1 AAAAADVESSPESL
15 WLDEL
20 RTTRAPMFELRVPG
34 QLVIAAPTEIGRRRL
49 MLQGP
54 AGLVRLARLW
64 LKIMIAINEF
74 HGVCSGGEERPREER
89 IVLDKA
95 ISTGSMHSGYPIMG
109 YLDYDECLL
118 SVDKVL
124 NKGSWGPI
132 HELCHNHQWRLSE
145 FSGTVEAS
153 NNLPNVF
160 VHDTILR
167 VSRSCHPSLAP
178 ESRQSQRQAYIAAG
192 KRFDA
197 DWNVWVALDT
207 FLQLQET
214 FGWEPFKAL
223 NRTYRTEEALTHLAD
238 GSDQSRI
245 DAYLKLLSV
254 QVSLNLTPFF
264 LAWGFPISEAVQAE
278 LSSLPEWRDHPMSG

>member
-20 RTTRAPMFELRVPG
+20 RTTRAPMFELRIPG
-34 QLVIAAPTEIGRRRL
+34 QLVIAAPTEIGRRWL

-54 AGLVRLARLW
+54 AGL
-64 LKIMIAINEF
+64 F

-118 SVDKVL
+118 SVESIL
-124 NKGSWGPI
+124 SKGSWGPI

-160 VHDTILR
+160 VHDTVLR
-167 VSRSCHPSLAP
+167 VSHSCHPSLAP

-197 DWNVWVALDT
+197 DWNVWVALET